1 MSRLPTLPRR
11 WKRRSAHNPYY
22 DDGDEGDRL
31 MSRRPTLPR
40 RWKRRS
46 AQNLVLRRRRRGGRS
61 PLAVWLA
68 GLSPGTVRTANAK
81 RAFCYLAVC
90 SYETA
95 VGEDAVVSTTSELP
109 EHGRDDAVP

>member
-1 MSRLPTLPRR
+1 VGPPHAPS
-11 WKRRSAHNPYY
+11 
-22 DDGDEGDRL
+22 DDTSE
-31 MSRRPTLPR
+31 
-40 RWKRRS
+40 
-46 AQNLVLRRRRRGGRS
+46 AQRAPVLLRRRRRGGRS

>member
-1 MSRLPTLPRR
+1 MGPPHEP
-11 WKRRSAHNPYY
+11 SA
-22 DDGDEGDRL
+22 DTSEA
-31 MSRRPTLPR
+31 MEA
-40 RWKRRS
+40 
-46 AQNLVLRRRRRGGRS
+46 AQRAKPVLRRRRRGGRS

-95 VGEDAVVSTTSELP
+95 VGEDAVVSTTSELS

>member
-1 MSRLPTLPRR
+1 MGPPHEP
-11 WKRRSAHNPYY
+11 SA
-22 DDGDEGDRL
+22 DTSEA
-31 MSRRPTLPR
+31 MEA
-40 RWKRRS
+40 
-46 AQNLVLRRRRRGGRS
+46 AQRAKPVLRRRRRGGRS

-68 GLSPGTVRTANAK
+68 GLSPGTVRTANAQ

-95 VGEDAVVSTTSELP
+95 VGEDAVVSTTSELS